1 MILRRKTMTKWNAIT
16 LYDNDERTYYRQT
29 LSWRDG
35 IEQLISMMYENGCDE
50 MYEEAELL
58 EKEYKKVKRL
68 TKKEI
73 ERLLSLTGN
82 CHLDYE
88 LH

>member
-1 MILRRKTMTKWNAIT
+1 MTKWNAIT
-16 LYDNDERTYYRQT
+16 LYDDEPSSYFSRETH
-29 LSWRDG
+29 SWRGG

-50 MYEEAELL
+50 MYKESELL
-58 EKEYKKVKRL
+58 NKEYKKIKKL
-68 TKKEI
+68 TRKEI

-82 CHLDYE
+82 AYLDCK